1 MLKHIEISE
10 EFGVASGYVVASDK
24 VQIANYLRSYTGDFR
39 VIADW
44 LKDNTSLVGVLKNI
58 IVFEDR
64 RGQGYGNDL
73 LGQFLDEAISNSA
86 NAVILISD
94 SGEEQPE
101 GFVLESWY
109 ESQEFTAVSSTSC
122 GSFMVFPEE
131 IGEALKE
138 HIASK
143 QP

>member
-24 VQIANYLRSYTGDFR
+24 VQISNYLSNHTNDFEI
-39 VIADW
+39 IADW
-44 LKDNTSLVGVLKNI
+44 LKKNTELVGLLKNI
-58 IVFEDR
+58 NVFENR

-73 LGQFLDEAISNSA
+73 IGQFLDEAISNSA
-86 NAVILISD
+86 NAVILIAD
-94 SGEEQPE
+94 AGEEQPE

-109 ESQEFTAVSSTSC
+109 ESQGFIAVNNTSC

-138 HIASK
+138 HMASK
-143 QP
+143 